1 MSESCEVSLEDRSH
15 LAASL
20 GSRPLRVER
29 RDQAAQDVIAL
40 TLADPNGATL
50 PPWSPGAHVDFE
62 VQAGVVR
69 QYSLCGNPTD
79 PTRWRFAVLREQE
92 GRGGSAHLHAHAW
105 PGSVL
110 QVGAPRNNFA
120 LVEAAHY
127 LLLAGG
133 IGITP
138 LLPMARE
145 LHARG
150 ASWRLVYGGRNRSRM
165 AFLDELDG
173 YPGVDIVPQ
182 DERGPLPVPQ
192 LLAEPAVS
200 TAVYCCGP
208 EGLLRAVE
216 AACTGWPEDALHVER
231 FRASPELAAGTNEP
245 FEIQLTSTGQVLTVA
260 AGQSILDVLQDAG
273 MDVPS
278 SCREGTCAS
287 CETGVVDGAIEHR
300 DAVLTDAE
308 RRRGDTMML
317 CVSRARS
324 GRLVLDI

>member
-1 MSESCEVSLEDRSH
+1 MFESCEVSLESH
-15 LAASL
+15 NCRTASA
-20 GSRPLRVER
+20 GSRRLRVER
-29 RDQAAQDVIAL
+29 RDQVARDVIAL
-40 TLADPNGATL
+40 TLTDPHGAAL

-62 VQAGVVR
+62 VHAGVVR
-69 QYSLCGNPTD
+69 QYSLCGDPTD
-79 PTRWRFAVLREQE
+79 PTRWRIAVLREQE
-92 GRGGSAHLHAHAW
+92 SRGGSAHLHAHAW
-105 PGSVL
+105 PRSML
-110 QVGAPRNNFA
+110 QVGAPRNNFP

-145 LHARG
+145 LHTRG

-165 AFLDELDG
+165 AFLDELGG
-173 YPGVDIVPQ
+173 YPQVEIVPQ
-182 DERGPLPVPQ
+182 DERGPLPVLQ

-216 AACTGWPEDALHVER
+216 TACAGWPENALHVER
-231 FRASPELAAGTNEP
+231 FRARPEPAAGTDEP
-245 FEIQLTSTGQVLTVA
+245 FEVQLTSTGQVLAVA
-260 AGQSILDVLQDAG
+260 AGQSILDVLHDAG
-273 MDVPS
+273 VDVPS

-287 CETGVVDGAIEHR
+287 CETGVVDGEIEHR

-317 CVSRARS
+317 CVSRSRS